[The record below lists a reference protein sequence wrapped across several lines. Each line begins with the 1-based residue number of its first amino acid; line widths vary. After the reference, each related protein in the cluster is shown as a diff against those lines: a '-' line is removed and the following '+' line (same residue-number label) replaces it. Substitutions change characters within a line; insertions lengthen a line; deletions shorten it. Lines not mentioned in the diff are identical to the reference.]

1 MKGIIEFFAQRHI
14 LATLLTFMILLLGL
28 NSLRTLKRDLYP
40 HVDFGEVEI
49 STMYPGASPED
60 VELNV
65 TNKIED
71 ELKSVTGIERIRSTS
86 MENIS
91 SIHVILSADLRDPE
105 KVKDNIREAVG
116 RVTDLPAEVT
126 EAPFIIDIDTS
137 WINVIEVGITGDLP
151 YGEMRELARNFEK
164 KLRDVPGVKTLMKY
178 GYRAREIKVEVSPE
192 AMDRYQVPLYEIIRA
207 VQARNIRAT
216 AGTFESFTS
225 EKNVVALAQFRE
237 PAEVGDVIV
246 RSTFEGP
253 LVRIKDLAVVNEDFE
268 EETVISHVEGR
279 KAISFIVFKDE
290 EADIIRTVNAIK
302 RLVRREAAKQVYV
315 LEEDVKEKEGPLAAL
330 RRFLGRAEEEDGVFW
345 YKYGNVK
352 ILYSQDLS
360 IYVQQRFNVVT
371 VNLVIGLLL
380 VVLVLTVFLNRRT
393 AVWVALGIPVSI
405 LGVFFLLPRFGAFL
419 DILSLSSVVLMIG
432 IIVDDGIIISENINR
447 HFEAGASPL
456 AAAVEGT
463 SEVFLPV
470 VTTVLTTCL
479 VFIPMF
485 FMTGMI
491 GKFVYVIPLVV
502 ILALSISLFECI
514 FALPAHIQRGL
525 EKATRSSRGTPD
537 RRWFQKIKE
546 IFRRVEVHLLRFRYP
561 LIALFALLFAAA
573 LWYAGTS
580 MEFILFPTQAADYIA
595 VEIELPP
602 GTPLEVTEQGVVEVE
617 SIIREL
623 PETELQTNIAR
634 IGRSET
640 KGRAENY
647 AGILVGLTPFDERTR
662 TAHEMVEELREKTH
676 RLQEEMKIV
685 FEVSGSG
692 PPTGRPVDLRVIGS
706 DDAMRVKL
714 ADAVEDYLRG
724 IEGVKDIDRDDKPG
738 KDQIEIKID
747 HEQLARLGLTVAD
760 VAQNVRVAYD
770 GEIVTSIRD
779 GDEDVNFRVQLAGA
793 ARKDIRYLRDLVVP
807 NQQGRLIRLREVAS
821 LEPGPGPSAYRHYDG
836 ERAIAVTGDIDQDI
850 TTPLEV
856 RDAVLRQFDL
866 ERDWPGMK
874 LIASGEAEESE
885 QAVINLS
892 TTFLIAFL
900 GIYFL
905 LVLLFNSYTQPI
917 FVVVAIPFG
926 IAGVIFAL
934 ALHGEPLGF
943 FALIGTIGL
952 AGVVVNDS
960 LVMVS
965 HLNKLTTRRSGE
977 NILEVVA
984 EGASDR
990 LRAIILTSLTT
1001 VSGLLPLAY
1010 GIGGTDEW
1018 MAPMALTLG
1027 YGILFATPLTLVL
1040 VPCLYLVRDD
1050 LLKLYKR
1057 RKARGKR
1064 RRGGRVQVAGPGTP

>member
-1 MKGIIEFFAQRHI
+1 MKAIIEFFAKRHI

-40 HVDFGEVEI
+40 HVDFGQVEI
-49 STMYPGASPED
+49 STVYPGASPED

-71 ELKSVTGIERIRSTS
+71 ELKSVTGIDRITSTS

-91 SIHVILSADLRDPE
+91 SISVTLAPDLRDPD
-105 KVKDNIREAVG
+105 KVKDNIHEAVA

-126 EAPFIIDIDTS
+126 ESPFVIDIDTS
-137 WINVIEVGITGDLP
+137 WINVIEVGIAGDLS
-151 YGEMRELARNFEK
+151 YDEMREIARQFEK
-164 KLRDVPGVKTLMKY
+164 KLKDVPGVKMLMKF
-178 GYRAREIKVEVSPE
+178 GYRAREVKVEVSPE
-192 AMDRYQVPLYEIIRA
+192 AMDTYQIPLYEIIRA
-207 VQARNIRAT
+207 VKARNIRAT

-225 EKNVVALAQFRE
+225 EKNVVALAQFRD

-253 LVRIKDLAVVNEDFE
+253 LVRIKDLAVVRDDFE
-268 EETVISHVEGR
+268 EETVISHLEGR

-290 EADIIRTVNAIK
+290 DADIIRTVNAIK
-302 RLVRREAAKQVYV
+302 KLVRREAAKQVFA
-315 LEEDVKEKEGPLAAL
+315 LEEDRKKEEGPLAAL
-330 RRFLGRAEEEDGVFW
+330 KRLLGREKEEKEVFW
-345 YKYGNVK
+345 FKYGNVR

-360 IYVQQRFNVVT
+360 VYVQDRFNIVT
-371 VNLVIGLLL
+371 INLVIGLAL
-380 VVLVLTVFLNRRT
+380 VVLVLTVFLHRRT
-393 AVWVALGIPVSI
+393 AFWVALGIPVSI
-405 LGVFFLLPRFGAFL
+405 MGVFFLLPRFGAFL

-456 AAAVEGT
+456 KAAIEGT
-463 SEVFLPV
+463 GEVILPV

-502 ILALSISLFECI
+502 ILALGISLFECV

-525 EKATRSSRGTPD
+525 EKASKRSRGAPG
-537 RRWFQKIKE
+537 RRWFEKLKG
-546 IFRRVEVHLLRFRYP
+546 IFRKVELRLLRLRYP
-561 LIALFALLFAAA
+561 LIGLFVAVFAAA
-573 LWYAGTS
+573 LWYAGSS

-602 GTPLEVTEQGVVEVE
+602 GTPLGATEQDVIAIEN
-617 SIIREL
+617 IIQEL
-623 PETELQTNIAR
+623 PETELQTFVAR
-634 IGRSET
+634 VGRSET

-647 AGILVGLTPFDERTR
+647 AGILIGLTPFDERTR
-662 TAHEMVEELREKTH
+662 TAHEIVEELRKRTDQLKGK
-676 RLQEEMKIV
+676 RKVV

-692 PPTGRPVDLRVIGS
+692 PPAGRPVDLRVIGS
-706 DDAMRVKL
+706 DDGMRIKL
-714 ADAVEDYLRG
+714 ADQVEEYLEG
-724 IEGVKDIDRDDKPG
+724 IDGVKDIDRDDKPG

-770 GEIVTSIRD
+770 GEVVTSIRD
-779 GDEDVNFRVQLAGA
+779 GDEDVEFRVQLAGV
-793 ARKDIRYLRDLVVP
+793 ARKDLRYLRNLTVP
-807 NQQGRLIRLREVAS
+807 NQQGRLIRLSEVAW
-821 LEPGPGPSAYRHYDG
+821 LESGPGPSAYRHFDG

-856 RDAVLRQFDL
+856 RDAVLGHFDL
-866 ERDWPGMK
+866 EADWPGMK
-874 LIASGEAEESE
+874 IIIGGEAEESE

-892 TTFLIAFL
+892 TTFLIALL

-905 LVLLFNSYTQPI
+905 LVLLFNSYTQPL

-926 IAGVIFAL
+926 LVGVIVAL

-965 HLNKLTTRRSGE
+965 HLNTLIKQRPEE
-977 NILEVVA
+977 NILTLVA

-1040 VPCLYLVRDD
+1040 VPCLYVVRHDM
-1050 LLKLYKR
+1050 LRLFERK
-1057 RKARGKR
+1057 KART
-1064 RRGGRVQVAGPGTP
+1064 GRKTAGANK